1 LLAAA
6 SARSDGCRCPFIRIS
21 NTELHDGRQ
30 GGGADEAALLVALRR
45 RRIAAQLPLSEQLE
59 PLPADHSIVFR
70 VLPIGPTGTEVTT
83 KWLVHKDAVEG
94 VDYNL
99 ENLTRVWVA
108 TNDEDRQVV
117 EENQRGINSPVFI
130 PGPYSKIQE
139 DGVIQF
145 VDWYAGLI
153 ESRLLGTEAKSF
165 RDVA

>member
-1 LLAAA
+1 
-6 SARSDGCRCPFIRIS
+6 
-21 NTELHDGRQ
+21 
-30 GGGADEAALLVALRR
+30 
-45 RRIAAQLPLSEQLE
+45 
-59 PLPADHSIVFR
+59 
-70 VLPIGPTGTEVTT
+70 VLTIGPTGTEVTT

-139 DGVIQF
+139 DGMIQF
-145 VDWYAGLI
+145 VDWY
-153 ESRLLGTEAKSF
+153 
-165 RDVA
+165 